1 MFKIWRLASIGALLF
16 FSFPSLAQENPWPL
30 DNAEWWVERILPGG
44 FIVEDSTNVGTYVM
58 GFTTT
63 QIYYFL
69 DSESTIDDYTYSMLY
84 QNYEGTFLSNDGTLE
99 LNFPLNDEPEFR
111 GGFRVDGQQVFFWD
125 VITAQEYLL
134 YDYELEI
141 GEFVP
146 LSYVSMTANKE
157 VVEIDT
163 ILING
168 ASSKVYSLEGP
179 GMSGNQIVE
188 GVGSLFGPIQ
198 NLAVGFDSSH
208 QLICHSRNGVAV
220 FPFSDGC
227 ALEIVTGTNY
237 LLEEEVIIYPNP
249 TSGILNIDVSNMQS
263 FPRQIVLLNM
273 LGEEVARIDQDLSQ
287 GQIVFP
293 ENLSNGLYVVRV
305 EFSNGNLTSQKVLLQ
320 RD

>member
-1 MFKIWRLASIGALLF
+1 MLKIWRLASIGALLF
-16 FSFPSLAQENPWPL
+16 YSFPSLAQENLWPL
-30 DNAEWWVERILPGG
+30 ENAEWWVERILPSG

-69 DSESTIDDYTYSMLY
+69 DSESTIGDYTYAMLY
-84 QNYEGTFLSNDGTLE
+84 QNYEGTFVSNDEMLE
-99 LNFPLNDEPEFR
+99 LYFPLNEEPEFR
-111 GGFRVDGQQVFFWD
+111 GGFRVDGQQVYFWD
-125 VITAQEYLL
+125 VITSQEYLL
-134 YDYELEI
+134 FDYELEI

-168 ASSKVYSLEGP
+168 NSSMVYSLEGP

-220 FPFSDGC
+220 YPFSDGC
-227 ALEIVTGTNY
+227 ASDIVTSTEN
-237 LLEEEVIIYPNP
+237 VQRDDVVVYPNP
-249 TSGILNIDVSNMQS
+249 TNGVLNFKANLFDAIEISLFNIYGETVAVFEKGLDKGEVQLPESLTCGIYFFKIEQANGSILVE
-263 FPRQIVLLNM
+263 RVVLK
-273 LGEEVARIDQDLSQ
+273 R
-287 GQIVFP
+287 
-293 ENLSNGLYVVRV
+293 
-305 EFSNGNLTSQKVLLQ
+305 
-320 RD
+320 